1 MAQQRDGQPGRRSS
15 AATLER
21 ILESAEVEFR
31 EHGLTA
37 GRIQEIAESAGV
49 TKQLIYHYFST
60 KEALYQSLLERISD
74 RYDELFE
81 RAEFDALPPDEAVRL
96 FVRRH
101 LLLHA
106 GNGGNLLRDVAL
118 HSGEALHS
126 SRRRHQLV
134 KVVSTCLERIV
145 ERGRAAG
152 LFTESIDTASLL
164 LMINFITN
172 GAAAT
177 GRYLIDL
184 ISPDMANCPPAAKLE
199 EVCGDFIL
207 LALTSHRGGRA

>member
-1 MAQQRDGQPGRRSS
+1 MAHQREAQAGRRSS

-21 ILESAEVEFR
+21 IFESAEVEFR

-37 GRIQEIAESAGV
+37 GRVQEIAESAGV

-81 RAEFDALPPDEAVRL
+81 TAAFDQLPPDEAIRL
-96 FVRRH
+96 FVSRH
-101 LLLHA
+101 LELHA

-134 KVVSTCLERIV
+134 KVVSTCLDRIV
-145 ERGRAAG
+145 QRGRAAG
-152 LFTESIDTASLL
+152 MFTNGIDTPALL

-177 GRYLIDL
+177 GSYLVGL
-184 ISPDMANCPPAAKLE
+184 ISADVPSCPPDGKLE
-199 EVCGDFIL
+199 EICADFIL
-207 LALTSHRGGRA
+207 LALTSRSADRA